1 MPSKDEKKMERLF
14 SAIGVDMERHST
26 PVPSMP
32 LFTSGV
38 QEPPLLQGITIPALY
53 AAAYE
58 CVVLRS
64 ILNHLTV
71 ETFRK
76 GWGWKP
82 RFVTKCRDCD
92 EEFQQE
98 VESCSKCGGE
108 VRKADKE
115 QTEYA
120 DLILNKQN
128 RMKQSFL
135 EVMREIEM
143 DLNIVDDAYIIL
155 TKEYFIDPST
165 KKPMFYRIKEITR
178 ADPIFMR
185 IVADKRGVRGGKQYT
200 SLVDRSFRTANKDD
214 KCPKTGMPVVPIHY
228 MNLAGVGA
236 GQVYTDDEVIHLSK
250 WSPSKL
256 YGRSPIATMWRQ
268 VNTLIAMDNYVYSAY
283 QKRRMPRGVMVI
295 KSSNL
300 ETVERTARNIQEHLE
315 RDPNYIPTVGVE
327 TESGRGGLEYVRMMD
342 TLEELQYI
350 PIKDDIRQRLA
361 AFFGVSNVFM
371 NDVSGGG
378 LNNEGMQIVVS
389 NRAVAYAQSVY
400 NDLLFPA
407 LMDAFNV
414 SEWSLTLSPH
424 EEEDEIMQM
433 RRDEMAIRNMMQMK
447 QAGFEAKL
455 RDGIDDLQLKFDY
468 KEPDPQAVAAA
479 EQAAAA
485 QQQGGAGG
493 QPPQGGPVQTSM
505 DELVVTPEMIMKRTE
520 FDPIHGQGPI
530 AAAIAAT
537 KGTDLPPIR
546 TIGDSQVN
554 GRKSG
559 GSSPQRIN
567 RVEGAPAMASKRGDG
582 RDDRTAAEKAVEN
595 KLKETERRTGLRGQ
609 R

>member
-1 MPSKDEKKMERLF
+1 MASDESKRMERLF
-14 SAIGVDMERHST
+14 SAIGVDMERHTT
-26 PVPSMP
+26 PVPAMP

-64 ILNHLTV
+64 ILNHLNV

-76 GWGWKP
+76 GWAWKP
-82 RFVTKCRDCD
+82 KFVVKCRGCNA
-92 EEFQQE
+92 EFQQQLE
-98 VESCSKCGGE
+98 VCEVCGGE
-108 VRKADKE
+108 VRKPDKE
-115 QTEYA
+115 QLEYA
-120 DLILNKQN
+120 DLILNDQN
-128 RMKQSFL
+128 RMKQSFI
-135 EVMREIEM
+135 EVLREIEM
-143 DLNIVDDAYIIL
+143 DLNIVDDAYIVL
-155 TKEYFIDPST
+155 TKEYFIDPAT
-165 KKPMFYRIKEITR
+165 KQPQFYRIKEITR

-185 IVADKRGVRGGKQYT
+185 IVADKRGVRGGRQYT
-200 SLVDRSFRTANKDD
+200 SLVDRSFRTSDKDA
-214 KCPKTGMPVVPIHY
+214 KCPKTGMAVVPIHY

-236 GQVYTDDEVIHLSK
+236 GQVYTDDEIVHISK

-350 PIKDDIRQRLA
+350 PIKDDIRQRIA

-389 NRAVAYAQSVY
+389 NRSVAYAQSIY
-400 NDLLFPA
+400 NTVLFPA
-407 LMDAFNV
+407 LMEAF
-414 SEWSLTLSPH
+414 SITEWTLTLSPH
-424 EEEDEIMQM
+424 EEEDEIMTL

-447 QAGFEAKL
+447 QAGFDATL
-455 RDGIDDLQLKFDY
+455 RDTTDNEMLEFDY
-468 KEPDPQAVAAA
+468 SQPDPQEVAAAQEAAAA
-479 EQAAAA
+479 EQ
-485 QQQGGAGG
+485 QQQGGGE
-493 QPPQGGPVQTSM
+493 QGGAVQTSM
-505 DELVVTPEMIMKRTE
+505 DELEMTPEMLFKRTE
-520 FDPIHGQGPI
+520 FTPNRGGSKVIPESVVTSG
-530 AAAIAAT
+530 
-537 KGTDLPPIR
+537 DLPALR
-546 TIGDSQVN
+546 TIGDSQMGERN
-554 GRKSG
+554 SG
-559 GSSPQRIN
+559 GESPQRIK
-567 RVEGAPAMASKRGDG
+567 RVDGAPSMATTRGDK
-582 RDDRTAAEKAVEN
+582 RDDRTAAERAVDHR
-595 KLKETERRTGLRGQ
+595 LKEMERRGGSKGQ